1 MKAYVATLA
10 ASLGIPED
18 KINSVTKAIESGNS
32 EEIAKA
38 VKEATDSIK
47 INKNMMQPPG
57 SNPVSMSPEMF
68 EQAKNDADAIIKA
81 GEEEAARIKEEAKRM
96 GLQGEP

>member
-1 MKAYVATLA
+1 MSTPLGSGPNPFLSMNPLKAYVATLA

-38 VKEATDSIK
+38 VKEATDSIQ
-47 INKNMMQPPG
+47 INRNMMQPN
-57 SNPVSMSPEMF
+57 SNLESMSPEML
-68 EQAKNDADAIIKA
+68 EQAK
-81 GEEEAARIKEEAKRM
+81 KRC
-96 GLQGEP
+96 